1 MTTFTYDTLME
12 DRNTQIAVQAM
23 LDAGR
28 NTFRPRGAC
37 SVYLELAR
45 DAVRAADQEN
55 FASVVGDAAYRHPA
69 YFAEF
74 LWNLNNIPYGVWS
87 AAQQAE
93 WDREEAQAACD
104 RAEEDYQVRQCEA
117 QILWNFLLGD
127 VLDDAN
133 WASFPDMGDEVE
145 LLEGETFQAHSARV
159 GEGYKGCPVLLLDCV
174 EGGWKEY
181 GHRDYHGGAS
191 IVGADHY
198 YCMAIPV
205 VGYVVRYDLWCF
217 APSMAGSPVIRY
229 VHLVGGLE
237 SRYEGMADEPP
248 IRGAVA
254 SRAKLIRNGG

>member
-1 MTTFTYDTLME
+1 METFTYDTLMG
-12 DRNTQIAVQAM
+12 DHDTQRAAQAM
-23 LDAGR
+23 LDAGL

-37 SVYLELAR
+37 SVYLELAY
-45 DAVRAADQEN
+45 DAIRAADQET
-55 FASVVGDAAYRHPA
+55 FTSVVSDAAYRHPA
-69 YFAEF
+69 YFEEF
-74 LWNLNNIPYGVWS
+74 IWNLNNIPYGVWS

-93 WDREEAQAACD
+93 WDSEEAQAACD
-104 RAEEDYQVRQCEA
+104 RAEEGYQARQCEA
-117 QILWNFLLGD
+117 QILWHFLSGD

-159 GEGYKGCPVLLLDCV
+159 GVEYEGCPVLLVDSV

-181 GHRDYHGGAS
+181 GHRDYHGGAT

-205 VGYVVRYDLWCF
+205 VGYEVRYDLWCF

-229 VHLVGGLE
+229 VHLLGGLE
-237 SRYEGMADEPP
+237 SRFEGMADEPP

-254 SRAKLIRNGG
+254 SRAKMIRNGG